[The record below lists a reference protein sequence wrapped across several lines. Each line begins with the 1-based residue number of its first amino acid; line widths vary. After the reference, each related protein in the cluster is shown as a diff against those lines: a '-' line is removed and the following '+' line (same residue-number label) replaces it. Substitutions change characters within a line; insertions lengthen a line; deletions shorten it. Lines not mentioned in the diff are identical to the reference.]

1 MVAKALYPELKE
13 ETKHTIIA
21 KVGQLIA
28 DKSHVVQGELN
39 LAYSIRLIAESQ
51 GPELEELLNKIYS
64 STKSSILRRDII
76 LVMAKW
82 KAWYWL
88 SNLRTEFRTLSAAE
102 RRAFIIASYVLT
114 DEGKHWRNHIE
125 RELSPFELLLKK
137 WASEKSQ
144 LPTWS
149 VPI

>member
-1 MVAKALYPELKE
+1 MVAKALYRELKE
-13 ETKHTIIA
+13 ETKSVIVA

-51 GPELEELLNKIYS
+51 GPELEELLNKVYS

-82 KAWYWL
+82 RAWYWL
-88 SNLRTEFRTLSAAE
+88 SNLRTEFRTLGAAE

-114 DEGKHWRNHIE
+114 DEGKHWRSHIE
-125 RELSPFELLLKK
+125 PELSPFELLLKK

-144 LPTWS
+144 LSTWS